1 MANLDPCKHS
11 DIAAKYIYE
20 KSCTHDSPAEIRVF
34 SWVCKECGEHGNESE
49 ELPTNGN

>member
-1 MANLDPCKHS
+1 MENLGPCKHS

-20 KSCTHDSPAEIRVF
+20 KSCTHDSSEEIRVF
-34 SWVCKECGEHGNESE
+34 SWVGKEGGEHGNENE